1 MLVTIG
7 TLRVKSFQLY
17 TEGHSFSVKIAE
29 DWIPS
34 RGWFRL
40 YECPPTGA
48 VCWQRLT
55 INLEQTAY

>member
-7 TLRVKSFQLY
+7 TLGVKSFQLY
-17 TEGHSFSVKIAE
+17 TEGQSFSVKIAE

-40 YECPPTGA
+40 
-48 VCWQRLT
+48 
-55 INLEQTAY
+55 

>member
-17 TEGHSFSVKIAE
+17 TEGQSFSVKIAE

-40 YECPPTGA
+40 YECPQELSVGKG
-48 VCWQRLT
+48 
-55 INLEQTAY
+55 